1 MAARRAWWEAAAAAA
16 AVVVV
21 VAEVEEKEVLEE
33 EVVVVAVEEGEQA
46 EQAVQ
51 RVHAGW
57 AQPRSSCF
65 WDRQCCS
72 CGGCSNVCRETSYGR
87 KDGHRKHRKLSL
99 P

>member
-1 MAARRAWWEAAAAAA
+1 MAARRAWWEEAAAAAA
-16 AVVVV
+16 AAVVV

-33 EVVVVAVEEGEQA
+33 EMVVVAVEEG

-57 AQPRSSCF
+57 AQPRSSCL
-65 WDRQCCS
+65 WDRRGCP
-72 CGGCSNVCRETSYGR
+72 CGGCSNVCRETSDGR
-87 KDGHRKHRKLSL
+87 KDGHRKDRKFSL